1 MRLLRITTIGLST
14 TILVSTASAQTTYTN
29 PVDGKTY
36 PTGGGLK
43 DYYPAVPRDQSK
55 QRVKNDGVL
64 LLTSET
70 AIAARTTAQD
80 IVAFIK
86 LAEQQALK
94 VLGENKDAA
103 VVTVQFNCQ
112 PRLCS
117 VLLASEGKASREI
130 LESLRKALSALK
142 PFPTTGEVIFQVTF
156 KVDA

>member
-1 MRLLRITTIGLST
+1 MLRITAIGLST
-14 TILVSTASAQTTYTN
+14 TILVSIAGAQTTYTS

-36 PTGGGLK
+36 PAGGGLK

-55 QRVKNDGVL
+55 QRVKNDGIL

-70 AIAARTTAQD
+70 AIAARTTVKD

-86 LAEQQALK
+86 LAEQQAIK
-94 VLGENKDAA
+94 VLGENKDEA

-112 PRLCS
+112 PNLCG
-117 VLLASEGKASREI
+117 VLLASEGKASGEI
-130 LESLRKALSALK
+130 LESLRKTLSALK
-142 PFPTTGEVIFQVTF
+142 PLPTTGEVIFQVTF